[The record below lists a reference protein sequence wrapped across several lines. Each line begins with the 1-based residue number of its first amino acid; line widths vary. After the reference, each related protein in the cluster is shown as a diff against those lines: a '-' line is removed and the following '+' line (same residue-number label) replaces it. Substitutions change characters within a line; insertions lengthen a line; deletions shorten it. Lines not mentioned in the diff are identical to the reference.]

1 MAENQTAEKVPT
13 QSPVEQAPADKAL
26 SELQKNPDALK
37 DLAKNPDFLRTL
49 DTLKSNPAVKEA
61 LDKAWNAALVSL
73 YRSGFEGATPEKQ
86 KDMVAAM
93 PEGERAVLVFHV
105 RSYDRDNG
113 TDLPP
118 VNPNDA
124 QSLSA
129 VASSMRRT
137 IEMGKNSEALKKSDI
152 KGRFDSIKQSATEA
166 AAKDPAN
173 AEASKALEKL
183 DVATMTEKDVSKLRM
198 AGVDLSRLFLI
209 QDGGAACQGKGSIL
223 NASMNVEPGK
233 GPGMKLVVDF

>member
-1 MAENQTAEKVPT
+1 MVENQTAEKIPVQP
-13 QSPVEQAPADKAL
+13 QVEQAPADKAL

-49 DTLKSNPAVKEA
+49 DALKSNPAVKEA
-61 LDKAWNAALVSL
+61 LDKAWSAALVSL
-73 YRSGFEGATPEKQ
+73 YRAGFEGATPEKQ
-86 KDMVAAM
+86 NDMVAAM
-93 PEGERAVLVFHV
+93 PEGERAVLIFHV

-124 QSLSA
+124 ESLSA
-129 VASSMRRT
+129 VAGSMRRT
-137 IEMGKNSEALKKSDI
+137 IEMGKNAEALKKSDI
-152 KGRFDSIKQSATEA
+152 RGRFDQIRQSAAEA

-173 AEASKALEKL
+173 AEAAKVLEKL
-183 DVATMTEKDVSKLRM
+183 DVTTMTEKDVSKLRM
-198 AGVDLSRLFLI
+198 SGVDLSKIFLVE
-209 QDGGAACQGKGSIL
+209 GGGSPCQGKDAIL
-223 NASMNVEPGK
+223 KASMNVEPGK